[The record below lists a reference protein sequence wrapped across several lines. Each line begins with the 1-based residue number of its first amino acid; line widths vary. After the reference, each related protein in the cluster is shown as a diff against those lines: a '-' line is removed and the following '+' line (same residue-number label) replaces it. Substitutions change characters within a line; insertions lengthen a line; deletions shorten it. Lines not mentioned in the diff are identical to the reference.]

1 MIALYGLV
9 GSRNFTLRH
18 VASRAEG
25 EAWLDAHTKP
35 ETQESLGN
43 RRNST
48 VIPDREARKLRWNN
62 GSKVVDF
69 SDIEYRPADVVAAV
83 VAASILATQQVSS

>member
-48 VIPDREARKLRWNN
+48 VIP
-62 GSKVVDF
+62 
-69 SDIEYRPADVVAAV
+69 YRPADVVAAV